1 MTSNIK
7 QEAFK
12 KYNIEKKL
20 DTFTVR
26 LNKDEREQL
35 NDCKRILKQPKDST
49 CLKLLSSIGAKV
61 LHDGLTGSIIKTVF
75 ENKRKN
81 ERTGYDEIYD

>member
-1 MTSNIK
+1 MTNIK
-7 QEAFK
+7 QQPFT
-12 KYNIEKKL
+12 KYDIGKKL

-26 LNKDEREQL
+26 LNTEERSEL
-35 NDCKRILKQPKDST
+35 ERAKLMLKQPKDST

-61 LHDGLTGSIIKTVF
+61 IHNGLTADIIKVIF

-81 ERTGYDEIYD
+81 ERTGYDEIYE